1 MPLETSTPL
10 SAKLMFRTFSF
21 SRNPSL
27 LIFPFCWMLTID
39 LARGWQGFSRRG
51 VNLSQDE
58 KEANDES
65 SGIEANFSPGSK
77 IDFFYKSNAVNF
89 LSASKC
95 KKGLDANLT
104 LSWNQWKFLQKEM
117 EILAKRNG
125 NSWKRNGNSYKKKWK
140 FLQKEME
147 ILGKRNGKKWNYSIC
162 KRIVKIMFEANCIY
176 GVSFIGWSNPIFP
189 RNQT

>member
-1 MPLETSTPL
+1 MPSETSTPL

-39 LARGWQGFSRRG
+39 LARGWQGFSRPG

-65 SGIEANFSPGSK
+65 SGIEANFSPRSK

-104 LSWNQWKFLQKEM
+104 LSWNQWKFLEKEM
-117 EILAKRNG
+117 EILTKRNG
-125 NSWKRNGNSYKKKWK
+125 NSWKKKWK
-140 FLQKEME
+140 KME
-147 ILGKRNGKKWNYSIC
+147 L
-162 KRIVKIMFEANCIY
+162 
-176 GVSFIGWSNPIFP
+176 
-189 RNQT
+189 